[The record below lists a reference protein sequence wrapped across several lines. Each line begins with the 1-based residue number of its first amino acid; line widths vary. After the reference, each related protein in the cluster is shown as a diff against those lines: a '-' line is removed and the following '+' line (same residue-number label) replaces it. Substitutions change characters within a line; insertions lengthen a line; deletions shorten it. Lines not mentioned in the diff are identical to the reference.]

1 MKKNITTE
9 ETIQRHINAAKSEE
23 VGFTHEKL
31 RSIVEHT
38 PSDFSGTSTNSSRK
52 KIITMSILG
61 ITLAGALTSALL
73 WLQPQQHQMQI
84 SVENTTTRNQ
94 QPRLAE
100 VISPTKTIEHAPVQS
115 SASSATS
122 ISRTQTLAT
131 VQAKAHESITEPTAT
146 GIIAE
151 QDAVPQNI
159 QGITPVTLS
168 VAEASFLGIR
178 VNDKCDISL
187 EDAKL
192 TTIFLRRN
200 PEGVG
205 SGEDNSDWGGGVI
218 FKENNSTHKPSFSPW
233 IVTTATGV
241 TKMTVLN
248 DKNISR
254 IENDTAVYTF
264 KVKNDA
270 LSDKQLQARNR
281 EGETS
286 MMTIKEYASMSK
298 FIAIRVESGCPGF
311 ALMFWYEPSMEF
323 IRQLPARYH
332 ASLLEEVYQNNGHG
346 TIDIIAI
353 RPQTKTEE
361 PKPGCRYLDVCRA
374 TAGAILQSSV
384 FPNPASSTVSL
395 RFSLN
400 EPRQCSFSFHYLN
413 GILSKQLSAANYTA
427 GEHTFTMPVEGIEPG
442 MYLLSMVTEKNER
455 IVQRVVIS
463 K

>member
-23 VGFTHEKL
+23 VSFTHEKL

-52 KIITMSILG
+52 RIITMSILG

-73 WLQPQQHQMQI
+73 WLQPQQMQM
-84 SVENTTTRNQ
+84 SVEKTTTHNQ
-94 QPRLAE
+94 QQRLTE
-100 VISPTKTIEHAPVQS
+100 VMSPKTIQHTPVQS
-115 SASSATS
+115 SASSVTS
-122 ISRTQTLAT
+122 IARTQTLAT
-131 VQAKAHESITEPTAT
+131 VQAKAHEPITEPIAT
-146 GIIAE
+146 EVIAE
-151 QDAVPQNI
+151 QNAVPQNI

-168 VAEASFLGIR
+168 AAEASFLGIR
-178 VNDKCDISL
+178 VNEKCDISL
-187 EDAKL
+187 EDEKY
-192 TTIFLRRN
+192 TTIFLRKN

-205 SGEDNSDWGGGVI
+205 RGEDNSDWGGGVM
-218 FKENNSTHKPSFSPW
+218 FQDKASSQKPSFSPW
-233 IVTTATGV
+233 IVTTAKGV

-248 DKNISR
+248 DKSISR
-254 IENDTAVYTF
+254 IETDTAVYTF
-264 KVKNDA
+264 KVQKDA
-270 LSDKQLQARNR
+270 LSDKQLQVRDK

-286 MMTIKEYASMSK
+286 MMTIKQYASMNK
-298 FIAIRVESGCPGF
+298 FIAIRVESGCPEF
-311 ALMFWYEPSMEF
+311 ALMFWYEPSVEL
-323 IRQLPARYH
+323 IKQLPPRYQ
-332 ASLLEEVYQNNGHG
+332 ASLVEEVYGSNGHG
-346 TIDIIAI
+346 SISIA
-353 RPQTKTEE
+353 PSTEE

-374 TAGAILQSSV
+374 TAGAVLQSSV

-427 GEHTFTMPVEGIEPG
+427 GEHTFTMPLEGIEPG
-442 MYLLSMVTEKNER
+442 MYLLSMLTEKNER